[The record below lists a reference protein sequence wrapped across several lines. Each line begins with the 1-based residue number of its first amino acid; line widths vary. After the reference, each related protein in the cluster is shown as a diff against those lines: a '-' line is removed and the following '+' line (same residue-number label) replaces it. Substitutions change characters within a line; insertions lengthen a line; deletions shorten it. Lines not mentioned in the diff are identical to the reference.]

1 MLSEYSA
8 YHHAQAFEEFL
19 AYKTRVPV
27 RGAIMLNDNM
37 DQVVMVKGWKKGANW
52 SFPRGKI
59 NKDEPDLD
67 CAIREVYEETG
78 YDIQAAGLVGN
89 EKETKYIEMN
99 LREQHMRL
107 YVFRGVP
114 MDTYFEPRTRK
125 EISKIQW
132 WKLADLPTLKKKKQ
146 QQEGRQEGKGEDL
159 AINAN
164 KFYMVAPFLP
174 QLKKW
179 ISWQKKMDKNRQAG
193 EATDVPIIMDDEP
206 QQPEVSDA
214 NGNAAYPPSNN
225 ELGMLLNKFRQSAQP
240 VNTSGL
246 PEAVNLSARLSSLLG
261 VQPGQPSFPV
271 TQPAANVPSTSGVFD
286 NPKAN
291 GLLALLQPKSSA
303 QPTQPPQTP
312 MEQVIEHPSQPRS
325 PPHPHHQPP
334 RFSTLPPPPAFP
346 LPPTQYYNAMAQ
358 PQQPQPPQTRPIPPP
373 QQPAQLIPRSI
384 HPVHHKVPPRAN
396 VNQQTIA
403 PYQRTGDPQFAQ
415 YTHVR
420 GNQPPSIPPASKLPP
435 PKLSAQSATLLNIF
449 KSGQPAKPQPHISD
463 SKVSALPMAQP
474 MTAVPVTDSIPQAAP
489 GNENAGRA
497 PSQQKSRQ
505 SSNSAAMFV
514 PPHVSPNMYLA
525 KADEVTRPKS
535 EHNDKLLSL
544 FRTPS
549 KPGAEPV
556 NLAAAN
562 LQLPSAPVEL
572 SALPATPGH
581 SREPSRKDSAAKPP
595 TPMLVQNGPVKIQK
609 RPQQNTAKWPNPP
622 VSATINGPL
631 NVPQFDMLAKAAKE
645 HKHAMHNNNQP
656 QPQKRSPITILARP
670 GSSHAAAA
678 PAVPKPVT
686 ESTPRTK
693 QEKVTAPKLQTFVT
707 PVKAQPPTPNLKGQ
721 DVAAKPFH
729 PQILRRPPQ
738 AQGLNEPSPIQ
749 PLPSPKHNTL
759 ADRRSTQPADHKK
772 SLLSLF
778 TKPSPVISPP
788 STVPA
793 SAIDPTIYPLDIIS
807 PLPPTPTPQEQA
819 EAAFA
824 RLSKT
829 VGPLSFKEEVIP
841 GPSKPA
847 VLRMDSIKSALAEGP
862 ESRKDSGKQ
871 TPTYKKTTP
880 IDKDAFL
887 RQYLDGVR

>member
-1 MLSEYSA
+1 MEKRRQLELP
-8 YHHAQAFEEFL
+8 E
-19 AYKTRVPV
+19 
-27 RGAIMLNDNM
+27 
-37 DQVVMVKGWKKGANW
+37 
-52 SFPRGKI
+52 GKI

-78 YDIQAAGLVGN
+78 YDIQTAGLVGN

-114 MDTYFEPRTRK
+114 MDTHFEPRTRK

-179 ISWQKKMDKNRQAG
+179 ISWQRKMDKNRQAG
-193 EATDVPIIMDDEP
+193 EATDVPITMNDEP
-206 QQPEVSDA
+206 QQPEISDA
-214 NGNAAYPPSNN
+214 NRNAAYTPSDN
-225 ELGMLLNKFRQSAQP
+225 EFGVLLNKFRQSAQP
-240 VNTSGL
+240 VNTSEL
-246 PEAVNLSARLSSLLG
+246 PEAANLSARLSSFLG
-261 VQPGQPSFPV
+261 VQPGQASFTM
-271 TQPAANVPSTSGVFD
+271 TQPAAKVPSTSGVFD

-312 MEQVIEHPSQPRS
+312 MEQVIDHPSQPRS

-334 RFSTLPPPPAFP
+334 RFSILP
-346 LPPTQYYNAMAQ
+346 PPTQYHNAMAQ
-358 PQQPQPPQTRPIPPP
+358 PQQPQTPQTRPIPPP

-384 HPVHHKVPPRAN
+384 HPFHGKVAPRAN
-396 VNQQTIA
+396 VNQQNIA
-403 PYQRTGDPQFAQ
+403 PYQRTGDPEFAQ
-415 YTHVR
+415 YTQVP

-449 KSGQPAKPQPHISD
+449 KSGQPAMPQPHISD
-463 SKVSALPMAQP
+463 SKVSALPMARP
-474 MTAVPVTDSIPQAAP
+474 MTAVPVIDSIPQAAP
-489 GNENAGRA
+489 SNENAAPA

-505 SSNSAAMFV
+505 SSNSAAMFI
-514 PPHVSPNMYLA
+514 PPQVSPNMYLA
-525 KADEVTRPKS
+525 KADEAAKPKS
-535 EHNDKLLSL
+535 ERNDKLLSL

-549 KPGAEPV
+549 KPGAEPA
-556 NLAAAN
+556 NLAVAN

-581 SREPSRKDSAAKPP
+581 SREPSRKDLATKSPP
-595 TPMLVQNGPVKIQK
+595 PMLVQNGPVKIQK
-609 RPQQNTAKWPNPP
+609 RPQQNTAKSPNPP

-645 HKHAMHNNNQP
+645 HKHAMHKNNQP
-656 QPQKRSPITILARP
+656 QPPKRSPITILARP

-686 ESTPRTK
+686 ESTPPTK
-693 QEKVTAPKLQTFVT
+693 QDKDTAPKLQTFVT

-721 DVAAKPFH
+721 DVPAKPFH

-738 AQGLNEPSPIQ
+738 AQDLNEPSPIQ
-749 PLPSPKHNTL
+749 PLPSPKHNSL

-807 PLPPTPTPQEQA
+807 PLPPTPTPLEQA

-829 VGPLSFKEEVIP
+829 VGPLSHKEEVIP
-841 GPSKPA
+841 SPSKPA
-847 VLRMDSIKSALAEGP
+847 GLRIDSINSALAEGP
-862 ESRKDSGKQ
+862 ESSKDSGKQ

-887 RQYLDGVR
+887 RRYLDGVR